1 MLFDDDIQIRGRHAS
16 YLKALSELRGN
27 ASEEDKK
34 RFSNFKL
41 FTDYISVYMVAPIIG
56 LLYGKKSAYDNE
68 KDSAGIMLA
77 AISKNRAHLKYIYRL
92 VILSDTTLNLSDEDK
107 INMAFREESN
117 DESVARGMELYNAY
131 FCGGL
136 EILYQEFVER
146 CTTDEDYIER
156 LFEFVSEFKEEQKID
171 DVALE
176 IGSLL
181 DK

>member
-1 MLFDDDIQIRGRHAS
+1 
-16 YLKALSELRGN
+16 
-27 ASEEDKK
+27 
-34 RFSNFKL
+34 
-41 FTDYISVYMVAPIIG
+41 
-56 LLYGKKSAYDNE
+56 
-68 KDSAGIMLA
+68 MLA

-107 INMAFREESN
+107 INMAFREEAN

-136 EILYQEFVER
+136 EILYQEFVEK

-156 LFEFVSEFKEEQKID
+156 LFEFVSEFKEEQNID
-171 DVALE
+171 DVAIE